1 MRQNVDD
8 RIHSVK
14 QLVHWSDEL
23 LDTESQ
29 IVGRIV
35 REAQLKWAGKANTV
49 DNLQE
54 LRQELLHALM
64 DVGIVA
70 EFDPTPCFY
79 GEPPILEIRGKV
91 QGDPQHKYGFDHEQK
106 RWEVL
111 RAIER
116 NEDYLGQKE
125 RPNSRRAKPAAKP
138 AAKETTQADGD

>member
-1 MRQNVDD
+1 MRENVDD
-8 RIHSVK
+8 RIHSMK
-14 QLVHWSDEL
+14 QLIHWSDEL

-29 IVGRIV
+29 MVGRIV
-35 REAQLKWAGKANTV
+35 GEAQLKWSNKPNSV

-64 DVGIVA
+64 DIGIVA

-91 QGDPQHKYGFDHEQK
+91 KDDPIHKYGFDHEQK
-106 RWEVL
+106 RWEVQ

-116 NEDYLGQKE
+116 NEEWLGQKE
-125 RPNSRRAKPAAKP
+125 APNSRRQKAPKK
-138 AAKETTQADGD
+138 ADG